1 MEEEDSADMEDELDD
16 MDVEED
22 GNTTDSDPEDCDF
35 WLQLVT
41 RLGCSGTQLLWW
53 LSEVLE
59 NSLPIDD
66 LLLDMR
72 RSIVEEDAVIIGHP
86 GSYS

>member
-35 WLQLVT
+35 WL
-41 RLGCSGTQLLWW
+41 
-53 LSEVLE
+53 
-59 NSLPIDD
+59 
-66 LLLDMR
+66 
-72 RSIVEEDAVIIGHP
+72 
-86 GSYS
+86 